1 MRSTKIPLPI
11 IKIIP
16 KAAVMSGNDPNIKN
30 PIITANII
38 PVYAKGAIRLTGARD
53 IPAIIIVWLRA
64 VMHAIS
70 PTIPNW

>member
-1 MRSTKIPLPI
+1 MRSTKTPLPI

-16 KAAVMSGNDPNIKN
+16 TDAIVSGSDPNIKK

-38 PVYAKGAIRLTGARD
+38 SVYAKGAIRLTDARD

-70 PTIPNW
+70 PKIPNW